1 MADPLRLRILKALTA
16 EFEQMTDANGE
27 SMAGKVFRGRD
38 HFGNDDPL
46 PMISILE
53 GVDEKAIAGTSAE
66 MPRGRSVQ
74 QSQWELLVQGFVED
88 DRYNPTDPGYRLLA
102 IVKQKL
108 AEIRNVKDNILGFGP
123 KVADLTFSAGVVR
136 PADEVSDKTYFWLK
150 VRMNVAEDHSDPYA

>member
-53 GVDEKAIAGTSAE
+53 SVDEKVIAGTSAE

-74 QSQWELLVQGFVED
+74 
-88 DRYNPTDPGYRLLA
+88 
-102 IVKQKL
+102 
-108 AEIRNVKDNILGFGP
+108 
-123 KVADLTFSAGVVR
+123 
-136 PADEVSDKTYFWLK
+136 
-150 VRMNVAEDHSDPYA
+150 